1 MNEIKRTTTGYT
13 GADALNDAL
22 VKAGVSCV
30 FLNSGTDYPPI
41 IESWAKCE
49 ALGLPK
55 PQIIIS
61 PHEIVAMSAA
71 QGYAQLS
78 GETQAV
84 FVHVDVGTQNLGGTV
99 HNAFRCRVPVFIMA
113 GLSPH
118 VIEGELPGGRNAY
131 IQYLQNVDDQGSIVR
146 PYTKL
151 NQEYHSGLNIQQ
163 MTYRA
168 LQLAK
173 SEPKGPV
180 YMMAAR
186 EVLEED
192 GLDIGADLDA
202 WTPVSPLGLDDESVD
217 VVVRAL
223 CNAKKPL
230 IVTSYAGRNTDAV
243 AELVRLAELLA
254 IPVVEANQ
262 SYMNFPADNP
272 MHMGF
277 DARALLADADT
288 ILVID
293 SDIPWIPA
301 LVQPK
306 SGSRVFFIDVDP
318 LKEHIPLWYFPSERF
333 MKADSCTAL
342 RQLLTKLDSCE
353 IDAESVAARRKIITD
368 KNARQKASW
377 DGAVTM
383 DDVITPDFLAKT
395 IHEVIDDDTVILN
408 EAISNS
414 ASLEKYIPRTKPG
427 TMFLSGGSSLGWH
440 GGAALGMKLAC
451 PEKEIVALTGDGS
464 YIFSCPTAVYWMAKK
479 YNAPFMTVIFN
490 NRGWNAPKQITL
502 GQHPDGYA
510 SELSNFWT
518 SFDPPAQLDMV
529 AHAAGDAFAKTVSDP
544 KELKAALLEGQ
555 AAVKNGTAAV
565 INVILPPV

>member
-1 MNEIKRTTTGYT
+1 MDNKKPESRYT

-22 VKAGVSCV
+22 VNAGVSCV

-41 IESWAKCE
+41 IESWARCE
-49 ALGLPK
+49 ALGLPH

-71 QGYAQLS
+71 QGYAQLT

-84 FVHVDVGTQNLGGTV
+84 FVHVDVGTQNLGGTI

-131 IQYLQNVDDQGSIVR
+131 IQFIQNVSDQGSIVR

-151 NQEYHSGLNIQQ
+151 NQEYYSAQNIQQ

-173 SEPKGPV
+173 SEPQGPV

-186 EVLEED
+186 EVLEAD
-192 GLDIGADLDA
+192 GRDAGAELA
-202 WTPVSPLGLDDESVD
+202 EWTPVAPLSLDDASVD
-217 VVVRAL
+217 VVTRAL
-223 CNAKKPL
+223 LDAKKPL
-230 IVTSYAGRNTDAV
+230 IVTSYVGRNTEAV
-243 AELVRLAELLA
+243 AELVALAERLA
-254 IPVVEANQ
+254 IPVIEANL

-272 MHMGF
+272 LHMGF
-277 DARALLADADT
+277 DARELLADADT

-301 LVQPK
+301 NVQPR
-306 SGSRVFFIDVDP
+306 SDSRVFFIDVDP
-318 LKEHIPLWYFPSERF
+318 LKEHIPTWYFPSERF
-333 MKADSCTAL
+333 MKADACTAL
-342 RQLLTKLDSCE
+342 RQLLQKLDNCE
-353 IDAESVAARRKIITD
+353 LDTAAVEARREIIAA
-368 KNARQKASW
+368 KSSKQREAWNS
-377 DGAVTM
+377 AVTVS
-383 DDVITPDFLAKT
+383 DVITPEFLAKT
-395 IHEVIDDDTVILN
+395 IHEVIDDDTVIVS
-408 EAISNS
+408 EAISNNS
-414 ASLEKYIPRTKPG
+414 SVERYIPRTRPG

-451 PEKEIVALTGDGS
+451 PEKEIVAVTGDGS
-464 YIFSCPTAVYWMAKK
+464 YIFSCPTAVYWMARK

-490 NRGWNAPKQITL
+490 NQGWNAPKQITL
-502 GQHPDGYA
+502 GQHPGGHA
-510 SELSNFWT
+510 AEQGNFWT
-518 SFDPPAQLDMV
+518 SLTPPAKLDMV
-529 AHAAGDAFAKTVSDP
+529 ANAAGDAFAVTVSDP
-544 KELKAALLEGQ
+544 NELKSALQ
-555 AAVKNGTAAV
+555 AGRDAVKNGTAAV